1 MAITGTGTQE
11 DPFAVHTAL
20 ELRTALGEAN
30 AYVKLDNDIDCNYDC
45 RIWEQLTVLATDLH
59 LNEHNLLNI
68 NCRSGYVFY
77 IPTNS
82 MHLFTIHDGWINNT
96 ILSGASF
103 INENRPENVTYTA
116 NRQIGNYGTVIK
128 DCAIFANVDEM
139 CDTGGIRCLWG
150 RGTRFYN
157 TVWKGKVH
165 SASESAYIG
174 YSSDITNEGFLFE
187 ESRMVIQID
196 MIPISSTQYR
206 PMSIN
211 GHFISSQLDV
221 TSSNIQTSGNAYYAF
236 GYYSSINN
244 CTINIRPVD
253 GGRYSYASLV
263 SSGTNSIGINVYNSD
278 YINLTSTAT
287 YITQTQK
294 PLTSSAMINSD
305 ALNAVGFSNIKV
317 EL

>member
-11 DPFAVHTAL
+11 DPFIVHTAL

-103 INENRPENVTYTA
+103 INENYPENVTYTA
-116 NRQIGNYGTVIK
+116 NSKIGNYGTVIK

-139 CDTGGIRCLWG
+139 YDTGGTRYLWG

-165 SASESAYIG
+165 SASTSAYIG
-174 YSSDITNEGFLFE
+174 QDGAIYNEGFLFE

-196 MIPISSTQYR
+196 MIPSAYPQYR

-221 TSSNIQTSGNAYYAF
+221 TSSNIQTAGAKYALGN
-236 GYYSSINN
+236 GSSINN
-244 CTINIRPVD
+244 CTINIKPVD
-253 GGRYSYASLV
+253 GGRYSYTGLIYSE
-263 SSGTNSIGINVYNSD
+263 SGSIGINVYNSD
-278 YINLTSTAT
+278 YINLTSQAT
-287 YITQTQK
+287 YILQTQK

-305 ALNAVGFSNIKV
+305 ANNGAGFSNIKV

>member
-11 DPFAVHTAL
+11 DPFVVHTAL

-68 NCRSGYVFY
+68 NCRGGYVFY
-77 IPTNS
+77 IDS

-103 INENRPENVTYTA
+103 INENYPNSVTYTA
-116 NRQIGNYGTVIK
+116 NNKIGNYGTVIK

-139 CDTGGIRCLWG
+139 KSTGGSLYLWG

-165 SASESAYIG
+165 SASANTYIG
-174 YSSDITNEGFLFE
+174 YASDITNEGFLFE
-187 ESRMVIQID
+187 ESQMALQVD
-196 MIPISSTQYR
+196 IPSSSSYPTKS
-206 PMSIN
+206 MGIN
-211 GHFISSQLDV
+211 GHFISSQIDVV
-221 TSSNIQTSGNAYYAF
+221 TSSVLNGTSSALGSS
-236 GYYSSINN
+236 SSINN
-244 CTINIRPVD
+244 CTINIKPVD
-253 GGRYSYASLV
+253 GGRYSYTSLV
-263 SSGTNSIGINVYNSD
+263 SGETNSIGINVYNSD

-287 YITQTQK
+287 YILQTQK

>member
-1 MAITGTGTQE
+1 MAITGTGIQE
-11 DPFAVHTAL
+11 DPFIVHTAL

-45 RIWEQLTVLATDLH
+45 RRWEQLTVLATDLH

-68 NCRSGYVFY
+68 NCRGGYVFY

-103 INENRPENVTYTA
+103 INENFPNSVTYTA
-116 NRQIGNYGTVIK
+116 NSKIGNYGTVIK

-139 CDTGGIRCLWG
+139 YNSTSGHCLWG

-165 SASESAYIG
+165 SASTSAYIG
-174 YSSDITNEGFLFE
+174 FYSDITGEGFLFE

-196 MIPISSTQYR
+196 MIPSTNSHHR
-206 PMSIN
+206 PMSIS

-221 TSSNIQTSGNAYYAF
+221 TSSNIQTDESNALGSG
-236 GYYSSINN
+236 SSINN
-244 CTINIRPVD
+244 CTINIKPVD
-253 GGRYSYASLV
+253 GGRYSYTSLV
-263 SSGTNSIGINVYNSD
+263 YNQANSIGINVYNSD
-278 YINLTSTAT
+278 YINLTSQAT
-287 YITQTQK
+287 YVLQTQK

-305 ALNAVGFSNIKV
+305 ANNGAGFSNIKV

>member
-1 MAITGTGTQE
+1 MAITGTGTKE

-77 IPTNS
+77 IPANS

-103 INENRPENVTYTA
+103 INENYPQNVTYTA
-116 NRQIGNYGTVIK
+116 NNKIGNYGTVIK
-128 DCAIFANVDEM
+128 DCAILTNVDEM
-139 CDTGGIRCLWG
+139 YNTGGTCYLWG

-165 SASESAYIG
+165 SASTSAYIG
-174 YSSDITNEGFLFE
+174 YSDSITHNGFLFE

-196 MIPISSTQYR
+196 MIPSTNPQCR

-221 TSSNIQTSGNAYYAF
+221 TSSNIQTGAAYAL
-236 GYYSSINN
+236 GSESSINN
-244 CTINIRPVD
+244 CTINIKPVD
-253 GGRYSYASLV
+253 GGRYSYTSLV
-263 SSGTNSIGINVYNSD
+263 SGETSSIGINVYNSD

>member
-11 DPFAVHTAL
+11 DPFIVHTAL

-45 RIWEQLTVLATDLH
+45 RRWEQLTVLATDLH

-68 NCRSGYVFY
+68 NCRGGYVFY

-103 INENRPENVTYTA
+103 INDNYPNSVTYTA
-116 NRQIGNYGTVIK
+116 NSKTGNYGTVIK
-128 DCAIFANVDEM
+128 DCAIFAKVDEM
-139 CDTGGIRCLWG
+139 YNTANGRFLWG

-165 SASESAYIG
+165 SASTSAYIG
-174 YSSDITNEGFLFE
+174 YNAPIYNEGFLFE

-196 MIPISSTQYR
+196 MIPSTNPHHN

-221 TSSNIQTSGNAYYAF
+221 TSSNIQTTVSYALGNE
-236 GYYSSINN
+236 SSINN
-244 CTINIRPVD
+244 CTINIKPVD
-253 GGRYSYASLV
+253 GGRYSYTSLV
-263 SSGTNSIGINVYNSD
+263 YGEANSIGINVYNSD
-278 YINLTSTAT
+278 YINLTSQAT

-305 ALNAVGFSNIKV
+305 ANNGAGFSNIKV

>member
-30 AYVKLDNDIDCNYDC
+30 AYVKLNNDIDCNYDC

-77 IPTNS
+77 IPTDS

-103 INENRPENVTYTA
+103 INDNYPNSVTYTA
-116 NRQIGNYGTVIK
+116 NSKIGNYGTVIK

-139 CDTGGIRCLWG
+139 YNTGGSRYLWG

-165 SASESAYIG
+165 SASTSAYIG
-174 YSSDITNEGFLFE
+174 QEGSINNEGFLFE
-187 ESRMVIQID
+187 ESQMALQVD
-196 MIPISSTQYR
+196 IPSYSGY
-206 PMSIN
+206 PSKSMGIN
-211 GHFISSQLDV
+211 GNFISSQIDVV
-221 TSSNIQTSGNAYYAF
+221 TSSVVNNMSSALGNI
-236 GYYSSINN
+236 SSINN
-244 CTINIRPVD
+244 CTINIKPVD
-253 GGRYSYASLV
+253 GGRYSYTSLV
-263 SSGTNSIGINVYNSD
+263 YSEANSIGINVYNSD

-287 YITQTQK
+287 YILQTQK

>member
-45 RIWEQLTVLATDLH
+45 RRWEQLTVLATDLH

-68 NCRSGYVFY
+68 NCRGGYVFY

-96 ILSGASF
+96 ILSGTSF
-103 INENRPENVTYTA
+103 INENYPNSVTYTA
-116 NRQIGNYGTVIK
+116 NSKIGNYGTVIK

-139 CDTGGIRCLWG
+139 YNTGGARYLWG
-150 RGTRFYN
+150 KGTRFYN

-165 SASESAYIG
+165 SASTGAYIG

-187 ESRMVIQID
+187 ESQMALQVD
-196 MIPISSTQYR
+196 TPSSSGYPNK
-206 PMSIN
+206 PMGIN
-211 GHFISSQLDV
+211 GHFISSQIDVV
-221 TSSNIQTSGNAYYAF
+221 TSTAVNIMSYAL
-236 GYYSSINN
+236 GSESSINN
-244 CTINIRPVD
+244 CTINIKPVD
-253 GGRYSYASLV
+253 GGRYSYSSLV
-263 SSGTNSIGINVYNSD
+263 SGGTNSIGINVYNSD
-278 YINLTSTAT
+278 YINLTSQAT
-287 YITQTQK
+287 YILQTQK

-305 ALNAVGFSNIKV
+305 ANNGAGFSNIKV

>member
-1 MAITGTGTQE
+1 MAITGTGIQE
-11 DPFAVHTAL
+11 DPFIVHTAL

-30 AYVKLDNDIDCNYDC
+30 AYVKLNNDIDCNYDC

-77 IPTNS
+77 IPTDS

-103 INENRPENVTYTA
+103 INENYPAGVTYTA
-116 NRQIGNYGTVIK
+116 NNTTGNYGTVIK
-128 DCAIFANVDEM
+128 DCAIYSIVDEM
-139 CDTGGIRCLWG
+139 NGSQLWG
-150 RGTRFYN
+150 KGTRFYN

-165 SASESAYIG
+165 SASTSAYIG
-174 YSSDITNEGFLFE
+174 YNGNIENEGFLFE
-187 ESRMVIQID
+187 ESQMVLQVD
-196 MIPISSTQYR
+196 LPFISSGGAGSGR
-206 PMSIN
+206 PMGIN
-211 GHFISSQLDV
+211 GHFVGSQIDV
-221 TSSNIQTSGNAYYAF
+221 TSAKIYENTTYTLG
-236 GYYSSINN
+236 SSSTINN
-244 CTINIRPVD
+244 SVINIKPVN
-253 GGRYSYASLV
+253 GQMYSYNTLV
-263 SSGTNSIGINVYNSD
+263 FGESKSIGINVYNSD
-278 YINLTSTAT
+278 YINITSTSN
-287 YITQTQK
+287 YVLQTQK